1 MQSTFKKEILLLWAS
16 MIFALIQSQAQIDL
30 SFNPSTPTVD
40 VNDVFSL
47 TVDLT
52 EVNGIGTQ
60 QIDYAEVRLTFD
72 ESILEVNSITVN
84 SNGAGQLTQVLVPD
98 NFDNSAGTI
107 EYGAGISP
115 TGSPIDGTLTL
126 ITVEFTAIG
135 TGISPVSFNL
145 TDFPPTLVALSG
157 LDVINNT
164 QDASVTVNGANA
176 PPVITLDGTASVIEG
191 GNISVPLSITDADGD
206 NLTVTLT
213 SASNEPTNL
222 QSNQGAGTGGIQIEP
237 YPFDASD
244 FLNESGVSSAA
255 GSYSSSLDFTPTFGD
270 GGSDGDG
277 NGTYTITVEVND
289 GVNAA
294 VTQDLILTVNDVDQD
309 VSATGT
315 TRIEAESYDNQ
326 GNTGGPAVDGIGVK
340 MQAQRDSS

>member
-222 QSNQGAGTGGIQIEP
+222 QSNQGAGTGGIQDRALS
-237 YPFDASD
+237 F
-244 FLNESGVSSAA
+244 
-255 GSYSSSLDFTPTFGD
+255 
-270 GGSDGDG
+270 
-277 NGTYTITVEVND
+277 
-289 GVNAA
+289 
-294 VTQDLILTVNDVDQD
+294 
-309 VSATGT
+309 
-315 TRIEAESYDNQ
+315 
-326 GNTGGPAVDGIGVK
+326 
-340 MQAQRDSS
+340 